1 MKKMKFALA
10 AMTVALAPA
19 LWQTAN
25 AQAVIQNADG
35 SVKLGVDTLG
45 DLGVSGIGITRTGVG
60 DGITPGCLCEGWGL
74 SGNGIAGWSGNDN
87 GGTSNVTGI
96 SFASTASTATSSV
109 RLTTLASLVITQSY
123 SVSKSNDLFINTVV
137 IENTGAATI
146 TDVRY
151 SRSMDWDIPP
161 TTFSELVTIQRG
173 GSTAL
178 KFSNDNGFATPNP
191 LANPGASCGGAA
203 TVNTDFVDNGPCD
216 HGAFFTFGFGD
227 LEAGKSL
234 TFNIFYGAS
243 ESEAAAFAALGAVA
257 AEVYSFGQNNR
268 TGKTDGTPATYVFAF
283 SGVGGTPVPP
293 GGTVPEPGSLAL
305 LALAGLGVAGFARR
319 RQRA

>member
-19 LWQTAN
+19 LWQTAQ

-74 SGNGIAGWSGNDN
+74 SGNGIAGWVGNDN

-96 SFASTASTATSSV
+96 SFSSTASTATASA
-109 RLTTLASLVITQSY
+109 RLTSLAALAITQSY
-123 SVSKSNDLFINTVV
+123 AVSASNDLFVNTV
-137 IENTGAATI
+137 TI
-146 TDVRY
+146 TNGGAGTITNVRY

-161 TTFSELVTIQRG
+161 TTFDEYVTIQRG

-191 LANPGASCGGAA
+191 LVNPGASCGGAA

-227 LEAGKSL
+227 LAAGESL
-234 TFNIFYGAS
+234 TFNIYYGAS
-243 ESEAAAFAALGAVA
+243 VSEAAAFAALGAVG
-257 AEVYSFGQNNR
+257 AEVYSLGQNSR
-268 TGKTDGTPATYVFAF
+268 TGTTTGIPATFVFAF

-293 GGTVPEPGSLAL
+293 GTVPEPGSLAL
-305 LALAGLGVAGFARR
+305 LTLAGLGVVGFARR